1 MPDMSPAD
9 EYERSDSEYN
19 AFMRLAADDFRQSA
33 ATEQEQRAAI
43 CRYFRRGFAAGYTN
57 GELIDYLGI
66 SSPSV
71 LDMAGYPDEAAQR
84 VMDMLADIMDEE
96 IQSAML

>member
-1 MPDMSPAD
+1 MSPAD

-43 CRYFRRGFAAGYTN
+43 FRYFRRRFAARYAN

-71 LDMAGYPDEAAQR
+71 LGMADYPDDAAQR
-84 VMDMLADIMDEE
+84 VMDMLADITDEA
-96 IQSAML
+96 IQSTIL